1 MKNFLIAV
9 LFLFVLSISA
19 FASEPLIIREQG
31 IFSAGGTVYQ
41 FNLLNVVFVVR
52 VVVVKLLIL

>member
-1 MKNFLIAV
+1 MVAYTQRVLIKPSG
-9 LFLFVLSISA
+9 LC
-19 FASEPLIIREQG
+19 
-31 IFSAGGTVYQ
+31 FSAGGTVYQ